1 MRIDFQSSGQTLE
14 AVTPA
19 QTEMRDARIRKR
31 PILPILL
38 LLLLLGAVAY
48 GYYLFSRS
56 GTIYT
61 YGLVEAKWTPYYA
74 PFEGTVNGLK
84 FERGQLVNKDDIL
97 FTLTPAP
104 AETVRE
110 AQDALLG
117 EIERL
122 DAQAEELRANI
133 IEQAQKDID
142 RLQAAYD
149 ENSTRRHAAESN
161 AVLEVEKLR
170 NVYVSRKRQADRVSE
185 LYSMGAAIQSDVD
198 IVRDA
203 ADVAYHT
210 WKQAELGL
218 NVAREHNE
226 ANSAALEKARHER
239 ERRNEENAADARALQ
254 RGMLKLD
261 VAQTRPDDLIVRSLF
276 DGIVLEVGAVEGSRV
291 EQERIIISLADR
303 DNIWVEAY
311 VPEKHARHV
320 HAGVEAIVR
329 IPGTDIEIPGTIAN
343 DPTTA
348 IRVPELLRDELP
360 RQQSG
365 IYVRINL
372 TLTEDVTILP
382 GGQVEVIIPRS

>member
-185 LYSMGAAIQSDVD
+185 LYSMGAAILSDMD

-203 ADVAYHT
+203 ADVAYHS

-226 ANSAALEKARHER
+226 ANSAALEKAKLEFDRL
-239 ERRNEENAADARALQ
+239 NEENASDARALE
-254 RGMLKLD
+254 RGRLKLD
-261 VAQTRPDDLIVRSLF
+261 VALTRPDDLDVRSLF

-291 EQERIIISLADR
+291 ELGRIIISLADR